1 MKAGDLV
8 KYRKSEFVTT
18 RVYETFV
25 GLVIDVHVWGGQHPV
40 SNTHRVRWSGGQ
52 TKTLWHRPE
61 DLEVISE
68 SR

>member
-1 MKAGDLV
+1 MRIGDLV
-8 KYRKSEFVTT
+8 RYRKSEFVTT

-25 GLVIDVHVWGGQHPV
+25 GLVIKVTDSDHPV
-40 SNTHRVRWSGGQ
+40 SNTRCVRWYGGQ

-61 DLEVISE
+61 DLEVINE